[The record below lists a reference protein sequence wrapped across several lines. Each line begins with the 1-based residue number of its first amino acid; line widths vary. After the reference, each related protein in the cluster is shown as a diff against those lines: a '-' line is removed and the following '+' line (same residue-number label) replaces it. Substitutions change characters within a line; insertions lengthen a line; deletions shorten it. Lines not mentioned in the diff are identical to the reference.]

1 MVKFSKYELYNK
13 LLDDVTLFKITL
25 GVTLNI
31 YIYIYIYK
39 VLHSFSHLKK
49 ALKVLSK

>member
-25 GVTLNI
+25 GVTWN
-31 YIYIYIYK
+31 IYIYIYK

>member
-25 GVTLNI
+25 GVTWNI
-31 YIYIYIYK
+31 YIYI
-39 VLHSFSHLKK
+39 
-49 ALKVLSK
+49 